1 MVFKALQEK
10 FKVKSGLKYLE
21 DEQKR
26 PREIIEKQGVA
37 ALACIVDMDKFSKA
51 EAFQELRSL
60 LELAPNS
67 IQIIGYKR
75 NADRNGMFSIPFCT
89 DKDLGWNGSVEN
101 GDFAEFSGRTY
112 DVLINY
118 YKEDRLMLKLMSTK
132 VSARLR
138 VGFKGVDS
146 AMNDLIFDCQLHDFK
161 TFTNELKKYLEILNE
176 I

>member
-1 MVFKALQEK
+1 MVFKGIQEK

-26 PREIIEKQGVA
+26 PRQFSDKQGVA
-37 ALACIVDMDKFSKA
+37 TVACIVDMDKFSDA
-51 EAFQELRSL
+51 AAFQELRNL
-60 LELAPNS
+60 LELKPNS

-75 NADRNGMFSIPFCT
+75 SADRNGMFSIPFCT

-101 GDFAEFSGRTY
+101 GDFAEFSGRPY

-118 YKEDRLMLKLMSTK
+118 YKDDRLMLKLMSTK
-132 VSARLR
+132 ISARLR
-138 VGFKGVDS
+138 VGFKGVDN
-146 AMNDLIFDCQLHDFK
+146 AMNDLIFDCQLNDFK